1 MGEGQKIGPKWS
13 KIFQKLFEK
22 KNHLGKKS
30 YDKMVIFSYWI
41 FFVTAFWIFW
51 TL

>member
-22 KNHLGKKS
+22 KNSFGQEKL
-30 YDKMVIFSYWI
+30 
-41 FFVTAFWIFW
+41 
-51 TL
+51 